1 MSGEP
6 DLIYCTW
13 AHRALLPPPLHDRFG
28 DLDQFVRDVISSATS
43 SLLILAPYLSSSGL
57 QALKGAIGVAAKNGA
72 WIRLVSGDLDADDER
87 NLKALRQLTAGSDGR
102 AIAARLRVLAASS
115 ELPVLIHAKSVIADK
130 ERGFLGSANMS
141 WHGMERNF
149 EMGVSVSRRQAEAID
164 GLVSFLEASGK
175 LVETTARV
183 RQS

>member
-6 DLIYCTW
+6 GLIYCTW
-13 AHRALLPPPLHDRFG
+13 VHRALLPPPLRDRFG

-72 WIRLVSGDLDADDER
+72 WIRLVAGDLEADDER

-115 ELPVLIHAKSVIADK
+115 ELPVLIHAKSVIADN
-130 ERGFLGSANMS
+130 ERGFLGSANIS

-175 LVETTARV
+175 LIETTARV